1 MTDQLLFNYISGQAV
16 PIEILAVQEWMDG
29 SENRKIELARLR
41 NIWILA
47 GLENEIDPI
56 SRERETERIWNII
69 RSLNEKEQRRNLFIR
84 LSKYAAI
91 FLFFMCI
98 SGVVGY
104 YISDSSKHSDN
115 SFSEII
121 VPKGQRSTVVLLD
134 GSKVQLNS
142 DTHLKF
148 VKFDTH
154 QRIVRLEGE
163 GYFDVTHD
171 PSRPFTIE
179 TSTIRVEVLGT
190 SLNVTSYEDDPCMTT
205 YLSSGKVKI
214 TDQAGNVIL
223 NPSEA
228 YTYNKVT
235 HESTK
240 RKISDQRYSSWTR
253 GIMVIEKETI
263 GSLAK
268 RIERRFNVKV
278 VFGDNEVQNHVYTG
292 TIGDQD
298 LSTILKALEFA
309 SSIKYKH
316 NGDTV
321 SLFSKN

>member
-1 MTDQLLFNYISGQAV
+1 MTNELLFKYVSGQSV
-16 PIEILAVQEWMDG
+16 PIEILAVQEWMDE
-29 SENRKIELARLR
+29 SENRKNELARLR
-41 NIWILA
+41 NVWILA

-56 SRERETERIWNII
+56 CRDRETERIWNII
-69 RSLNEKEQRRNLFIR
+69 RSLNEKEQKRNLFIR

-104 YISDSSKHSDN
+104 YISESSKVSEN

-121 VPKGQRSTVVLLD
+121 VPKGQRSAVVLPD

-148 VKFDTH
+148 VKFDAH
-154 QRIVRLEGE
+154 HRIVRLEGE

-171 PSRPFTIE
+171 LSRPFTVE
-179 TSTIRVEVLGT
+179 TTTSQIEVLGT
-190 SLNVTSYEDDPCMTT
+190 SFNVTSYQDDSSMTT

-214 TDQAGNVIL
+214 SDQSGNIIL

-228 YTYNKVT
+228 YTYNSVT

-240 RKISDQRYSSWTR
+240 RKISDQRYSSWTK

-263 GSLAK
+263 GALAK

-278 VFGDNEVQNHVYTG
+278 VFGDNEVQSHVYTG

-298 LSTILKALEFA
+298 LNNILNALEFA
-309 SSIKYKH
+309 SSIKYKR
-316 NGDTV
+316 NGDTI

>member
-1 MTDQLLFNYISGQAV
+1 MTDQLLFNYISGQGV

-29 SENRKIELARLR
+29 SENRKNELARLR

-47 GLENEIDPI
+47 GLENEMDPT
-56 SRERETERIWNII
+56 SRDRETERIWNII
-69 RSLNEKEQRRNLFIR
+69 RSLNAKEQRRNLFIR

-104 YISDSSKHSDN
+104 YIADSSKRSDN

-121 VPKGQRSTVVLLD
+121 VPKGQRSTVVLPD

-163 GYFDVTHD
+163 GYFDITHD
-171 PSRPFTIE
+171 KARPFTVE
-179 TSTIRVEVLGT
+179 TTTSQIEVLGT
-190 SLNVTSYEDDPCMTT
+190 SFNVTSYSDDSSMTT

-214 TDQAGNVIL
+214 SDQSGNIIL

-240 RKISDQRYSSWTR
+240 RKISDQRYSSWTK

-263 GSLAK
+263 GALAK

-278 VFGDNEVQNHVYTG
+278 IFGDNDVQNHVYTG

-309 SSIKYKH
+309 SSIKYNR

>member
-1 MTDQLLFNYISGQAV
+1 MTD
-16 PIEILAVQEWMDG
+16 EILFKYITGQIEPDEELIVLEWMDG
-29 SENRKIELARLR
+29 SEKRKLELARLR
-41 NIWILA
+41 NIWILS
-47 GLENEIDPI
+47 GLGNEFDPI
-56 SRERETERIWNII
+56 SLERETARIWDII
-69 RSLNEKEQRRNLFIR
+69 RSLNEKEQRRSLFIR
-84 LSKYAAI
+84 LTKYAAVLI
-91 FLFFMCI
+91 LFMCI

-121 VPKGQRSTVVLLD
+121 VPKGQRSTVILPD

-148 VKFDTH
+148 VKFSDH
-154 QRIVRLEGE
+154 QRIVRLDGE
-163 GYFDVTHD
+163 AFFDVTHD
-171 PSRPFTIE
+171 KARPFIVE
-179 TSTIRVEVLGT
+179 TLSNQIEVLGT
-190 SLNVTSYEDDPCMTT
+190 SFNVTSYIDDPWMTT

-214 TDQAGNVIL
+214 TDQTGNVIL

-228 YTYNKVT
+228 YTYNKLT

-240 RKISDQRYSSWTR
+240 KIISDQRYCSWTR

-263 GSLAK
+263 GELAK

-278 VFGDNEVQNHVYTG
+278 IFGDYEVQNHVYTG
-292 TIGDQD
+292 TINDQD
-298 LSTILKALEFA
+298 LTLILKALEFA
-309 SSIKYKH
+309 SSIKYKC
-316 NGDTV
+316 NGNTI

>member
-1 MTDQLLFNYISGQAV
+1 MTDELLFKYVSGQAV
-16 PIEILAVQEWMDG
+16 PIEILAVKEWMDG
-29 SENRKIELARLR
+29 SGNRKNELARLR

-47 GLENEIDPI
+47 GLGNEIDPI
-56 SRERETERIWNII
+56 CRDREIEKIWNIL
-69 RSLNEKEQRRNLFIR
+69 RSRNEKEQKRNLLIR

-104 YISDSSKHSDN
+104 YISESSKVSEN

-121 VPKGQRSTVVLLD
+121 VPKGQRSAVVLPD

-148 VKFDTH
+148 VKFDAH
-154 QRIVRLEGE
+154 HRIVRLEGE

-171 PSRPFTIE
+171 LSRPFTVE
-179 TSTIRVEVLGT
+179 TTTSQIEVLGT
-190 SLNVTSYEDDPCMTT
+190 SFNVTSYQDDSSMTT

-214 TDQAGNVIL
+214 SDQSGNIIL

-228 YTYNKVT
+228 YTYNSVT

-240 RKISDQRYSSWTR
+240 RKISDQRYSSWTK

-263 GSLAK
+263 GALAK
-268 RIERRFNVKV
+268 RIERRFNVTV
-278 VFGDNEVQNHVYTG
+278 VFADNEVQNHVYTG
-292 TIGDQD
+292 TISDQD
-298 LSTILKALEFA
+298 LNNILKALEFA
-309 SSIKYKH
+309 SSITYKR

>member
-16 PIEILAVQEWMDG
+16 PIEILAVQEWMEA
-29 SENRKIELARLR
+29 SENRTNELARLR

-47 GLENEIDPI
+47 GLENEMDPI
-56 SRERETERIWNII
+56 SREMETERIWNII
-69 RSLNEKEQRRNLFIR
+69 RSLNEKEQRRNFFIR
-84 LSKYAAI
+84 LSKYAAVFI
-91 FLFFMCI
+91 LFMCI

-121 VPKGQRSTVVLLD
+121 VPKGQRSTVVLPD

-148 VKFDTH
+148 VKFDGR

-171 PSRPFTIE
+171 KNRPFIVE
-179 TSTIRVEVLGT
+179 TAISQVEVLGT
-190 SLNVTSYEDDPCMTT
+190 SFNVTSYSDDPCITT
-205 YLSSGKVKI
+205 FLSNGKVKI
-214 TDQAGNVIL
+214 SDLSGNVIL
-223 NPSEA
+223 SPGEA

-253 GIMVIEKETI
+253 GIMVIDKETI
-263 GSLAK
+263 GKLAK

-292 TIGDQD
+292 TIGDAD
-298 LSTILKALEFA
+298 LDTILEALEFA
-309 SSIKYKH
+309 SSIKYNRK
-316 NGDTV
+316 GDTV
-321 SLFSKN
+321 TLSSKN

>member
-1 MTDQLLFNYISGQAV
+1 MTDELLFKYVSGQAV
-16 PIEILAVQEWMDG
+16 PIEILAVKEWMDG
-29 SENRKIELARLR
+29 SGNRKNELARLR

-47 GLENEIDPI
+47 GLGNEIDPI
-56 SRERETERIWNII
+56 CRDREIEKIWNIL
-69 RSLNEKEQRRNLFIR
+69 RSRNEKEQKRNLLIR

-104 YISDSSKHSDN
+104 YISESSKVSEN

-121 VPKGQRSTVVLLD
+121 VPKGQRSAVVLPD

-148 VKFDTH
+148 VKFDAH
-154 QRIVRLEGE
+154 HRIVRLEGE

-171 PSRPFTIE
+171 LSRPFTVE
-179 TSTIRVEVLGT
+179 TTTSQIEVLGT
-190 SLNVTSYEDDPCMTT
+190 SFNVTSYQDDSSMTT

-214 TDQAGNVIL
+214 SDQSGNIIL

-240 RKISDQRYSSWTR
+240 RIISNQRYSSWTR

-263 GSLAK
+263 GALAK

-278 VFGDNEVQNHVYTG
+278 VFGDNEVQSHVYTG

-298 LSTILKALEFA
+298 LNTILKALEFA
-309 SSIKYKH
+309 SSINYKR

>member
-1 MTDQLLFNYISGQAV
+1 MTDELLFKYVSGQAV

-29 SENRKIELARLR
+29 SEKRKNELARLR

-56 SRERETERIWNII
+56 SRDRETERIWNII
-69 RSLNEKEQRRNLFIR
+69 RSLNAKEQRRNFFIR

-104 YISDSSKHSDN
+104 YISDSSKRLEN

-121 VPKGQRSTVVLLD
+121 VPKGQRSTVVLPD

-171 PSRPFTIE
+171 PSRPFTVE
-179 TSTIRVEVLGT
+179 TTTIQVEVLGT
-190 SLNVTSYEDDPCMTT
+190 SFNVTSYEDDPCMTT

-240 RKISDQRYSSWTR
+240 RKIPDQRYSSWTK

-263 GSLAK
+263 GALAK

-278 VFGDNEVQNHVYTG
+278 IFGDNDVQNHVYTG

-298 LSTILKALEFA
+298 LNTILKALEFA
-309 SSIKYKH
+309 SSIKYKR

>member
-1 MTDQLLFNYISGQAV
+1 MTDELLFKYVSGQAV
-16 PIEILAVQEWMDG
+16 PIEILTVQEWMDG
-29 SENRKIELARLR
+29 SENRKNELARLR

-56 SRERETERIWNII
+56 CRDWETERIWNII
-69 RSLNEKEQRRNLFIR
+69 RSLNEKEQKRNLFIH

-104 YISDSSKHSDN
+104 YISESSKRSEN

-121 VPKGQRSTVVLLD
+121 VPKGQRSTVVLPD

-171 PSRPFTIE
+171 PSRPFTVE
-179 TSTIRVEVLGT
+179 TTTSQIEVLGT
-190 SLNVTSYEDDPCMTT
+190 SFNVTSYLDDSSMTT

-214 TDQAGNVIL
+214 SDKSGNIIL

-235 HESTK
+235 RESTK
-240 RKISDQRYSSWTR
+240 RIISDQRYSGWTK

-263 GSLAK
+263 GSLVK

-292 TIGDQD
+292 TISDQD
-298 LSTILKALEFA
+298 LNNILKALEFA
-309 SSIKYKH
+309 SSIKYKR

-321 SLFSKN
+321 SLFSRN